1 MVGHGRR
8 MSRQSGGRR
17 RLERTVWKGAA
28 GPWPGGCRTGGGPVT
43 GESVRWGG
51 RRAAAGASTG
61 GEAERPLRWARPGFR
76 RRGVGPRGEAGWVPG
91 QASAD
96 SSSEESA
103 PESPE
108 SPESSEEEAE
118 ALPAL
123 AGSDFLARRFFTGRE

>member
-1 MVGHGRR
+1 MPHRGLGLV
-8 MSRQSGGRR
+8 
-17 RLERTVWKGAA
+17 A
-28 GPWPGGCRTGGGPVT
+28 GEC
-43 GESVRWGG
+43 VRWGG
-51 RRAAAGASTG
+51 RRAAARASTG
-61 GEAERPLRWARPGFR
+61 GEAEWPLRWARPGFR

-108 SPESSEEEAE
+108 SSEEEAE

-123 AGSDFLARRFFTGRE
+123 AGSDFLVRRFFTGRE